1 MGFGSISNDKHV
13 FVSKPIVPKKEGAKS
28 KALNG
33 YENIREKVD
42 DSGGTK
48 TASVTDTKKKKYPLV
63 YTYFMFFITVI
74 YRRFKDGDFKR
85 IRF

>member
-13 FVSKPIVPKKEGAKS
+13 FVSKPIVPKKEGVKS

-48 TASVTDTKKKKYPLV
+48 MASDNNDTKKKVSL
-63 YTYFMFFITVI
+63 
-74 YRRFKDGDFKR
+74 GL
-85 IRF
+85 